1 MAKGNLRN
9 VEGVKR
15 GDLYT
20 MNPLDIK
27 VVWKDNPRFDYGTD
41 EEWNELKNSIKN
53 EGVKNPVQVYVDKRT
68 KEIYLAQGYR
78 RMKAVLELLNE
89 GVDLTSIKVEQIEF
103 NEEAILQNHYTQ
115 NNTGKPLSDLEMSEL
130 LSRVKKLSGGTPQE
144 IAKRF
149 GMDAQKVTKLI
160 NYVSEASSLN
170 KKMVRQKEISL
181 ANAMAVAK
189 QANGIREQNAILNKA
204 AQEMKKSGAKKIKP
218 IHLVKSGVVSKTS
231 VASAI
236 SRANS
241 DSSLETLKREI
252 AYAST
257 SQEEDI
263 DIEFVERVEK
273 VVDAVE
279 KEMAPEELA
288 QYFTKVQA
296 EV

>member
-1 MAKGNLRN
+1 M
-9 VEGVKR
+9 
-15 GDLYT
+15 
-20 MNPLDIK
+20 
-27 VVWKDNPRFDYGTD
+27 
-41 EEWNELKNSIKN
+41 
-53 EGVKNPVQVYVDKRT
+53 YVDKRT

-204 AQEMKKSGAKKIKP
+204 AQEMKKTGAKKIKP
-218 IHLVKSGVVSKTS
+218 IHLAKSGVVSKTS

-241 DSSLETLKREI
+241 DSSLETLKRAI
-252 AYAST
+252 AYVST
-257 SQEEDI
+257 SQEEEI

-288 QYFTKVQA
+288 QFFTKVQA

>member
-241 DSSLETLKREI
+241 DSSLETLKRAI